1 MENNKGNWEEE
12 REKLIKELEEKDRIV
27 EEMKKTTE
35 EIKKGMEERKRL
47 EKKFNTMRYIIG
59 AILVTSI
66 IIVIA
71 CIKPKLA
78 IATAILIIATLYVW
92 IKY

>member
-1 MENNKGNWEEE
+1 MENNKGNWDEE

-35 EIKKGMEERKRL
+35 EIKKVMEERKRL
-47 EKKFNTMRYIIG
+47 EKKFNIMICTLSTIYTIS
-59 AILVTSI
+59 T

-71 CIKPKLA
+71 YIKPELA
-78 IATAILIIATLYVW
+78 VVAAILIIVTLYVW